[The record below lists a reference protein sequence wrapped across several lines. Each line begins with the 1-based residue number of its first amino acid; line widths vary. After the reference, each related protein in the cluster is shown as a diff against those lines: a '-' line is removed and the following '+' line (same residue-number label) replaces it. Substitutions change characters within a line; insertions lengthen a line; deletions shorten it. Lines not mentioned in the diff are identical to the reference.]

1 MRKTYVV
8 RVNRDN
14 DIFDVKTDA
23 DTHSFKEMKDIYN
36 KTKDTIKS
44 GTVTLLS
51 INDDN
56 TENLIYS
63 KNVQRK
69 EKIDEV
75 IDSLIDNLNWLLTY
89 KENADEVMSAIDI
102 SRDAH
107 LKKVELY
114 GEDINCTNI
123 ESKESIFD
131 ELQEILSLRRKIKY
145 SKLLVENITNRVDLS
160 NLKNILTN
168 CRDVVKEKPSVNVST
183 SSVNILE
190 KETIKDV
197 FDLEDINKIKL
208 LKKKNDKIILLN
220 NSITPIKKVNT
231 NNENKENKDKDKKT
245 IKSDECIE
253 EVLHEGNSYK
263 KIKGNKILFKKS
275 IINNYKSITPE
286 LKRKYNYI
294 VKIDG
299 KVYGYLYKKEYNGMA
314 LVETH
319 TNFTDSTLTKKLK
332 EFSEV
337 KIVDGKLYCL
347 SEGIS

>member
-1 MRKTYVV
+1 MEKTYIV
-8 RVNRDN
+8 RVNKDDN
-14 DIFDVKTDA
+14 VFDVKTDA
-23 DTHSFKEMKDIYN
+23 DTHSFKEMKDVYN

-51 INDDN
+51 INNDN
-56 TENLIYS
+56 TESVIYS
-63 KNVQRK
+63 KNVQQK

-75 IDSLIDNLNWLLTY
+75 LDTLIDNLNWLLTY

-114 GEDINCTNI
+114 GEDINCANAD
-123 ESKESIFD
+123 SKENIFD
-131 ELQEILSLRRKIKY
+131 ELQEILSLRRRIKY
-145 SKLLVENITNRVDLS
+145 SKLLVENITNQIDLS
-160 NLKNILTN
+160 KLKNLLIN
-168 CRDVVKEKPSVNVST
+168 CRSVVKEKPSVNVSM

-190 KETIKDV
+190 KESIKDI
-197 FDLEDINKIKL
+197 FNLEDINKIKL

-220 NSITPIKKVNT
+220 NSITPVKKVGVN
-231 NNENKENKDKDKKT
+231 DKNSSKNQSINLKK
-245 IKSDECIE
+245 
-253 EVLHEGNSYK
+253 VLHKGNSYK
-263 KIKGNKILFKKS
+263 KLKGNKIIWKKD
-275 IINNYKSITPE
+275 IIDDYKTLTPE

-294 VKIDG
+294 VKIDD
-299 KVYGYLYKKEYNGMA
+299 KIYGYLYKKEYEGRA

-319 TNFTDSTLTKKLK
+319 KSFTDSVLAKKRE
-332 EFSEV
+332 EFSKV